1 MAIFSDRRLM
11 FSFQMAFELLY
22 INLSKIMV
30 NYSVERDLKKLQ
42 KYEKY
47 YS

>member
-1 MAIFSDRRLM
+1 M